1 VKDHFGCHWYPGS
14 MNDLEV
20 RQLRYF
26 VAVAEELHFGRA
38 AVRLGMAQPPLSR
51 AIRDLE
57 RQLGVTLLERTTR
70 QVRLTAAGEVL
81 LRDAR
86 TALDAVTA
94 AARRARQAGRSPRR
108 LRVALKADVDGG
120 LLPQILDAYCADE
133 AALPPELILGG
144 FGEQPQA
151 LRDGRADVGLVLC
164 PFDDRG
170 LDSEPLLTEPVL
182 VSLAASDPLV
192 AQSELRLADLD
203 GRRLP
208 GGSPASG
215 GRPTGPRRPGAVW
228 PASNLAEIF
237 SLVETGSVVFFA
249 PASVA
254 RRYPRPGIAYRP
266 VSDLPDATLALAW
279 PQDARS
285 PAVAAFVRAA
295 CTVAAA
301 AHPPAEPAMQS
312 AASR

>member
-1 VKDHFGCHWYPGS
+1 

-26 VAVAEELHFGRA
+26 VAAAEELHFGRA
-38 AVRLGMAQPPLSR
+38 AARLGMAQPPLSR

-57 RQLGVTLLERTTR
+57 RQLGVALLERTTR

-94 AARRARQAGRSPRR
+94 AGRRTQAAGRSSPR

-120 LLPQILDAYCADE
+120 LLPQILDAYCADD
-133 AALPPELILGG
+133 AAVPPELILGG

-151 LRDGRADVGLVLC
+151 LREGRADVGLVLC
-164 PFDDRG
+164 PFDDHG
-170 LDSEPLLTEPVL
+170 LDTEPLLTEPML
-182 VSLAASDPLV
+182 VALAAADPL
-192 AQSELRLADLD
+192 AARTRLCLADLA

-208 GGSPASG
+208 GGSPASN
-215 GRPTGPRRPGAVW
+215 GRPAGPSPSGTVR
-228 PASNLAEIF
+228 ASNLSEIF
-237 SLVETGSVVFFA
+237 SLVETGSVVFFV
-249 PASVA
+249 PVSVA
-254 RRYPRPGIAYRP
+254 RRYPRPALAYRP
-266 VSDLPDATLALAW
+266 VSDLPDATLAVTW

-301 AHPPAEPAMQS
+301 ADPTGQQ
-312 AASR
+312 ASSVLEMTT

>member
-1 VKDHFGCHWYPGS
+1 

-38 AVRLGMAQPPLSR
+38 AGRLRMAQPPLSR
-51 AIRDLE
+51 AIRGLE
-57 RQLGVTLLERTTR
+57 RQLGVALLERTTR

-86 TALDAVTA
+86 TALEAVTA
-94 AARRARQAGRSPRR
+94 AARRARQAGSPSPR
-108 LRVALKADVDGG
+108 LRVALKADVDGA
-120 LLPQILDAYCADE
+120 LLPQILDAYCADD
-133 AALPPELILGG
+133 AALPPELVLGG
-144 FGEQPQA
+144 FGEQAQA
-151 LRDGRADVGLVLC
+151 LRDGHADVGLLLC

-170 LDSEPLLTEPVL
+170 LDSEPLLTEPL
-182 VSLAASDPLV
+182 LAALAAADPL
-192 AQSELRLADLD
+192 AARTRLSLADLA

-208 GGSPASG
+208 GGSPASH
-215 GRPTGPRRPGAVW
+215 GRPAGPRAGQAP

-266 VSDLPDATLALAW
+266 VGDLPDSTLAVAW

-301 AHPPAEPAMQS
+301 AHDQAEPAMH
-312 AASR
+312 

>member
-1 VKDHFGCHWYPGS
+1 
-14 MNDLEV
+14 M

-38 AVRLGMAQPPLSR
+38 AGRLGMAQPPLSR
-51 AIRDLE
+51 AIRNLE
-57 RQLGVTLLERTTR
+57 RHLGVALLERTTR

-86 TALDAVTA
+86 TALEAVTA
-94 AARRARQAGRSPRR
+94 AAHRARQAGSPSPG

-120 LLPQILDAYCADE
+120 LLPQILDAYCADD
-133 AALPPELILGG
+133 AALPPQLVLGG

-151 LRDGRADVGLVLC
+151 LRDGLADVALLLC

-170 LDSEPLLTEPVL
+170 LDSEPLLTEPL
-182 VSLAASDPLV
+182 LAAVAAADPL
-192 AQSELRLADLD
+192 AARTRLCLADLA

-208 GGSPASG
+208 GGSAASH
-215 GRPTGPRRPGAVW
+215 GRPAGPRRAGQAP
-228 PASNLAEIF
+228 PASNLSEIF

-266 VSDLPDATLALAW
+266 VSDLPDSTLAVAW

-285 PAVAAFVRAA
+285 PAIAAFVRAA

-301 AHPPAEPAMQS
+301 AQEQADPVMQS
-312 AASR
+312 AAT